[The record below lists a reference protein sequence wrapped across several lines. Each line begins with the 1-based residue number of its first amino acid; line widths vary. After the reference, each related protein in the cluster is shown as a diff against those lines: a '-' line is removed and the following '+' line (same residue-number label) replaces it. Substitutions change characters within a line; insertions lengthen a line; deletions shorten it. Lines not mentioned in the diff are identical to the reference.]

1 MTFPEQDLYVLLSL
15 AAWNCPWAFPESDL
29 ASREVIMTTERE
41 LIERP
46 FDRRRPPQSKRVMTP
61 EEVKEYF
68 GVQ

>member
-1 MTFPEQDLYVLLSL
+1 
-15 AAWNCPWAFPESDL
+15 
-29 ASREVIMTTERE
+29 MTTERE

-46 FDRRRPPQSKRVMTP
+46 FDRRRPPLSKRVMTP